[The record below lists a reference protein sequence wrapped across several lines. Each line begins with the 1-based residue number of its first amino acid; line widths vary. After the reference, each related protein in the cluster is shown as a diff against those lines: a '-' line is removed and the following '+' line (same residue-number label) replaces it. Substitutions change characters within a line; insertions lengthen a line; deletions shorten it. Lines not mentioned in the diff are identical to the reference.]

1 MALPVDL
8 FAYLPFAFAVIGT
21 PGPANVVLMAAG
33 ARFGVRRTVPLILG
47 VIFGKQ
53 FIIWPLGFGLMGLA
67 AEAPGVFATL
77 KWASIAY
84 MLYLAWK
91 IAFLRIRPGQEGA
104 AVPGF
109 LSGLVVHPMNPKAWA
124 MVTASFATF
133 VDPASSSFAATL
145 TVALAVI
152 GVQFVMQPLYA
163 IAGDRMAR
171 AVAGTLAERW
181 IMGALAAA
189 TVLSVLYVVLKGG

>member
-33 ARFGVRRTVPLILG
+33 ARFGARQVMPLILG

-67 AEAPGVFATL
+67 AEVPLVFAAL

-91 IAFLRIRPGQEGA
+91 IAFLRIKPGVT
-104 AVPGF
+104 AVSPPGF
-109 LSGLVVHPMNPKAWA
+109 LAGLIVHPMNPKAWA

-133 VDPASSSFAATL
+133 VDPSATTFMATL
-145 TVALAVI
+145 TVALTLLF
-152 GVQFVMQPLYA
+152 VQFVMQPLYA
-163 IAGDRMAR
+163 IAGDRMAK
-171 AVAGTLAERW
+171 AVSGTPAERW
-181 IMGALAAA
+181 IMWGLAAA
-189 TVLSVLYVVLKGG
+189 TILSVLYVVVKGG